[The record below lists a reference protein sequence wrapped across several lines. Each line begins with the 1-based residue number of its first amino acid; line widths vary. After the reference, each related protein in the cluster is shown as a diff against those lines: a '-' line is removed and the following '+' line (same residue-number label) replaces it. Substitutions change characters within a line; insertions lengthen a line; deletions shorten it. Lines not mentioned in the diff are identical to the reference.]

1 MRGVWW
7 GDCRKNS
14 RLKHIVY
21 EVKCGRDTTQEE
33 KNILQA
39 FIKHKERKLLQEEAI

>member
-1 MRGVWW
+1 MRDLMG
-7 GDCRKNS
+7 RLQKNS
-14 RLKHIVY
+14 PLKHIVY

-39 FIKHKERKLLQEEAI
+39 LIKHKERKLLQEEAI